1 MKPAGL
7 VGGTS
12 AWTLPSSSSSEM
24 VSPQSTHV
32 HVYTCVHM
40 CVLCVYVGCTHACA
54 CVCVVCVC
62 RVHTCMRVCMGCVCE
77 WEAGGT
83 RK

>member
-32 HVYTCVHM
+32 QVCVAYTCVHM
-40 CVLCVYVGCTHACA
+40 CVLCVYVGCTHACT
-54 CVCVVCVC
+54 CVFVVCVC
-62 RVHTCMRVCMGCVCE
+62 RVHMCVCM
-77 WEAGGT
+77 
-83 RK
+83 

>member
-1 MKPAGL
+1 MRWEGQISPCSDLPVKPAGL

-32 HVYTCVHM
+32 Q
-40 CVLCVYVGCTHACA
+40 
-54 CVCVVCVC
+54 VCVVCVC
-62 RVHTCMRVCMGCVCE
+62 RVHHACTCVWGVCVSGRRVVQE
-77 WEAGGT
+77 SRT
-83 RK
+83 V